1 LVYTAQKRRKRLIAD
16 NSEITTR
23 ERIMHNAVIGI
34 LLFVLAGCTWVELTE
49 EGEAVTVVSSV
60 SNTCK
65 RLGSTTSTTKADL
78 ASIDRSD
85 KKVSSE
91 LVTLAR
97 NSAVRMGGDTIT
109 AESEVSESGV
119 QTFGIFRCG
128 D

>member
-1 LVYTAQKRRKRLIAD
+1 
-16 NSEITTR
+16 
-23 ERIMHNAVIGI
+23 MHNAVIGL

-60 SNTCK
+60 PNSCK

-78 ASIDRSD
+78 VNIDRSD

-97 NSAVRMGGDTIT
+97 NSAVRMGGDTIS
-109 AESEVSESGV
+109 AESEISESGV
-119 QTFGIFRCG
+119 QTFGIYRCG

>member
-1 LVYTAQKRRKRLIAD
+1 
-16 NSEITTR
+16 
-23 ERIMHNAVIGI
+23 MHTAVIGI
-34 LLFVLAGCTWVELTE
+34 LLFALTGCTWVELTE
-49 EGEAVTVVSSV
+49 EGEAVTLVSSV

-78 ASIDRSD
+78 ASIDRND
-85 KKVSSE
+85 TKVSSE

-109 AESEVSESGV
+109 TESEISEGGV

-128 D
+128 E

>member
-1 LVYTAQKRRKRLIAD
+1 
-16 NSEITTR
+16 
-23 ERIMHNAVIGI
+23 MHTAVIAI

-60 SNTCK
+60 ASTCK

-78 ASIDRSD
+78 ASINRSG

-109 AESEVSESGV
+109 AESEISEAGV

-128 D
+128 E